1 MMTQSHAPSTP
12 QIYALRFILDHWTN
26 KFKPWGRASC
36 GGHPGSPHACGE
48 HAGEIRSGEN
58 KKEIIKLLSF
68 EVLKNIRFNFHS
80 GHKIYNASTYSPLG
94 VTKSTLVQL
103 VSQKLHHALLV
114 GSISGDL
121 TDDLLDDAS
130 ALAHGLLINH

>member
-1 MMTQSHAPSTP
+1 MRCVLFSIIGLTSLSLGGGLLAEGTLDLLTLAEST
-12 QIYALRFILDHWTN
+12 LV
-26 KFKPWGRASC
+26 
-36 GGHPGSPHACGE
+36 
-48 HAGEIRSGEN
+48 RSD
-58 KKEIIKLLSF
+58 
-68 EVLKNIRFNFHS
+68 
-80 GHKIYNASTYSPLG
+80 SPLG

-130 ALAHGLLINH
+130 ALAHGTLLVRGALGQSAALE